1 MNIVLI
7 LKMKFES
14 FIKLFKIIT
23 YPFQYLIEEIEDML
37 LLKMMRQTD
46 RNKTVSFEE
55 VMKKLN
61 P

>member
-1 MNIVLI
+1 
-7 LKMKFES
+7 MKFES